1 MPTPSDRRK
10 AYTCGFHPERGEQAD
25 FCPACIQ
32 EHETRLSA
40 ESMTGDERAAE
51 LSALLDR
58 PLSRPFDLIHKRIEE
73 LAGRSVWTHEI
84 GLNSEGLVEEARNRP
99 RDTPLMPAEFQAKVM
114 APLEATGKPIIGVVV
129 DEPEAK
135 P

>member
-1 MPTPSDRRK
+1 
-10 AYTCGFHPERGEQAD
+10 
-25 FCPACIQ
+25 
-32 EHETRLSA
+32 
-40 ESMTGDERAAE
+40 MTGDERAAE